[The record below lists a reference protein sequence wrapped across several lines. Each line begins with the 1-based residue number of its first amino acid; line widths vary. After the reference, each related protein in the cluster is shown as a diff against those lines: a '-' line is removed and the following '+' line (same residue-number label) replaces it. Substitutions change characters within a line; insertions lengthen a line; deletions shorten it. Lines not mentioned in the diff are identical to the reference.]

1 MWPNPDPAAPQ
12 HLGQYIAILGLPWGP
27 LPATGTLPCCGGPHL
42 SRGPSWP
49 WGPIPAMGTISS
61 TGTMAILGT
70 PPCHGGPHPCHGG
83 RHPPREHSQPRR
95 SLPGPP
101 LARLPPE
108 FLPGPPPA
116 RPVGSPVSPPGR
128 DRPRDSPIFFK
139 ALPGRRGP
147 PEPSDGER
155 GCSAAGRAFLPQII
169 VRGRCP
175 GTPGTP
181 GSPGSPGA
189 PGPDGAPGRCSRAG
203 RRRRTGLGLAW
214 GWAAPSGPGP
224 GAGKYR
230 EEPRFSPDGVNC
242 LCPPGP
248 RGGCR

>member
-1 MWPNPDPAAPQ
+1 M
-12 HLGQYIAILGLPWGP
+12 
-27 LPATGTLPCCGGPHL
+27 
-42 SRGPSWP
+42 
-49 WGPIPAMGTISS
+49 
-61 TGTMAILGT
+61 GT
-70 PPCHGGPHPCHGG
+70 PPSHGHPSLLWGTSSVSGTLLAVGTHPCHGDNFQHG
-83 RHPPREHSQPRR
+83 DHGYLGDP
-95 SLPGPP
+95 SLPWGTPSLPWGSPSTSGTLPATEISPGTPSGTAPP
-101 LARLPPE
+101 GVSSRS
-108 FLPGPPPA
+108 PPA